1 MTGWVTVIGRGLDPV
16 AFPPSLRLALTVNPE
31 CFNSQRL
38 WPDTGHTRACSPIG
52 DVTGED

>member
-52 DVTGED
+52 DVTGGD